1 MIDHLQFNKE
11 SYYPLQ
17 NLGTLVGKH
26 VHPISK
32 QILVYEGSHISNIYR
47 LYEDHNVGNET
58 IYAVEITGNGVFFS
72 TGQSMQASAGIVFWR
87 LSDYLNAGGRID

>member
-47 LYEDHNVGNET
+47 LYEDQNVGNET
-58 IYAVEITGNGVFFS
+58 IYAVEITDNGVFQYWS
-72 TGQSMQASAGIVFWR
+72 INASFCW
-87 LSDYLNAGGRID
+87 YRILAVI